1 MQFNVIRTVKA
12 FQNIAQEW
20 NTLLSLSA
28 SHVPFLRHEYLI
40 TWWDTLGGAEWSDG
54 ELYVVTA
61 RDKQGELC
69 GLAPLFFS
77 ENLEGD
83 PALMLLGSIQISD
96 FLDVLSKREHLQS
109 FLTGFLE
116 HLDSPTAPPWK
127 QLDWYNLLED
137 SPTLPQ
143 LRKVANR
150 MGWKTTQTRMQPAPY
165 IPLPDDWDTY
175 LAGIKKKQR
184 HEIRRKLRR
193 AAGHFIPVNWRIVED
208 GNSLDAEIDSL
219 FILMAQDASK
229 EVFLTEVMRT
239 QMRSLI
245 HAAQRADWLQLA
257 FLMVGGEKAAAYLN
271 FDYDNRIWLYNS
283 GLDYKFSEL
292 SPGWVLLSHLIQ
304 WAVDHRRDVF
314 DFLRGDEDYKYRFGG
329 VDRYVCRIQ
338 VQR

>member
-1 MQFNVIRTVKA
+1 
-12 FQNIAQEW
+12 
-20 NTLLSLSA
+20 
-28 SHVPFLRHEYLI
+28 
-40 TWWDTLGGAEWSDG
+40 
-54 ELYVVTA
+54 
-61 RDKQGELC
+61 
-69 GLAPLFFS
+69 
-77 ENLEGD
+77 
-83 PALMLLGSIQISD
+83 MLLGSIQISD